1 MNELAINLLYL
12 LAGAFVTL
20 FVELIACIVYA
31 FRFVGGKK

>member
-12 LAGAFVTL
+12 LAGVFVTL

-31 FRFVGGKK
+31 VQYAGGKK